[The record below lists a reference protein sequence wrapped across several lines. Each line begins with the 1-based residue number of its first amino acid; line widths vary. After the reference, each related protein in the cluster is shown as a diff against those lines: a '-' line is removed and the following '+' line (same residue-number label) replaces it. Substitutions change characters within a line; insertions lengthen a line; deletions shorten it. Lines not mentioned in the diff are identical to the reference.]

1 MLELSVVLATRCPTC
16 SAARALPLALFLL
29 LLDVAAGG
37 QLVLVA
43 LDRRGDVTRG
53 FVKLT
58 TVLYLLTAGL
68 AALVLLAAPL
78 SAYQRLYGWQA
89 SWTGV
94 AYAGFLLFGAT
105 ILGRSVI
112 LFRRTT
118 AGSGVRAVAWLGA
131 GAAVLGSSAL
141 VGSLASSISGSA
153 AITLTLI
160 ATALSVGAVSTG
172 MLLGHWY
179 LVTPTLTAAPL
190 QWTIGLLLL
199 AVAAQAGAFA
209 IALVALSP
217 GSEGPGALVR
227 PYAGVTALWVLAGVT
242 MPLVAGGLAW
252 WTCRLRSFMSTTG
265 LLYLAMASVLAGQIL
280 GAELLLLVV
289 AA

>member
-1 MLELSVVLATRCPTC
+1 MELSVLLATRCPAC

-29 LLDVAAGG
+29 LVDIAAGG

-43 LDRRGDVTRG
+43 LDQRGDVTRG

-58 TVLYLLTAGL
+58 TLFHVLTAGL

-78 SAYQRLYGWQA
+78 SAYQRLYGWRA
-89 SWTGV
+89 WWTGV
-94 AYAGFLLFGAT
+94 AYAGFLLFVAT
-105 ILGRSVI
+105 ILGHTWI
-112 LFRRTT
+112 LFRRPPGPP
-118 AGSGVRAVAWLGA
+118 ARAVAWLGA
-131 GAAVLGSSAL
+131 GAAVVGSSAL
-141 VGSLASSISGSA
+141 VGSLASSLAGSA
-153 AITLTLI
+153 AITLALI

-199 AVAAQAGAFA
+199 AVATQAGAFTA
-209 IALVALSP
+209 ALVTLSA
-217 GSEGPGALVR
+217 SDEGLGGLLR
-227 PYAGVTALWVLAGVT
+227 PYAAVAALWVLAGVA

-280 GAELLLLVV
+280 GAELLLLV
-289 AA
+289 AAA

>member
-1 MLELSVVLATRCPTC
+1 VLELFVLLATRCPAC

-29 LLDVAAGG
+29 LLDIAAGG

-58 TVLYLLTAGL
+58 TVFYLLTAGL

-78 SAYQRLYGWQA
+78 SAYQRLYGWQP
-89 SWTGV
+89 WRTGL
-94 AYAGFLLFGAT
+94 AYAGFLLFVAT
-105 ILGRSVI
+105 IIGRTVL
-112 LFRRTT
+112 LFRRP
-118 AGSGVRAVAWLGA
+118 SGGRARAVAWLGA
-131 GAAVLGSSAL
+131 GAAVLGCSAL
-141 VGSLASSISGSA
+141 VGSLASSLPGSA
-153 AITLTLI
+153 AITLALI
-160 ATALSVGAVSTG
+160 ATAVSVGAVSTG

-179 LVTPTLTAAPL
+179 LVTPSLTAAPL

-199 AVAAQAGAFA
+199 AVAAQGGAFA
-209 IALVALSP
+209 AALAARASGGEGI
-217 GSEGPGALVR
+217 GSLLR
-227 PYAGVTALWVLAGVT
+227 PYAGVAALWVLAGVA

-280 GAELLLLVV
+280 GAELLLLV
-289 AA
+289 AAA

>member
-1 MLELSVVLATRCPTC
+1 MLELSVILATRCPAC

-58 TVLYLLTAGL
+58 TVFYLLTAAL
-68 AALVLLAAPL
+68 AALVLLGAPL
-78 SAYQRLYGWQA
+78 SAYQRLYGWRA
-89 SWTGV
+89 WWTGV
-94 AYAGFLLFGAT
+94 AYAGFLLFVAT
-105 ILGRSVI
+105 ILGRTVL
-112 LFRRTT
+112 LFRR
-118 AGSGVRAVAWLGA
+118 APGSRARAAAWLGA
-131 GAAVLGSSAL
+131 GAAVLGCSAL
-141 VGSLASSISGSA
+141 VGSLASSLPGGA

-160 ATALSVGAVSTG
+160 ATAVSVGAVSTG

-179 LVTPTLTAAPL
+179 LVTPSLTAAPL

-199 AVAAQAGAFA
+199 AVAAQAAAFTA
-209 IALVALSP
+209 TLVALSA
-217 GSEGPGALVR
+217 GVEGPGALLR
-227 PYAGVTALWVLAGVT
+227 PYAGVAALWVLAGVA

-280 GAELLLLVV
+280 GAELLLLVAV
-289 AA
+289 A